1 MITTTDQTFISYQRR
16 TFGEDEMRKRASTFF
31 QEIKTRRSIREFS
44 EQKIDPEILDA
55 IIQSAGSAPSGANKQ
70 PWTFCVVTNQ
80 SLKRKIREAAE
91 REEYENYH
99 GRMSDEWLKDLEPLG
114 TNERKEFLEKAP
126 ALIVIFKR
134 IYEFHSGGGKHQNYY
149 MSESVGIA
157 TGLLIAAIHN
167 AGLCCL
173 THTPSPMNFLEK
185 ILERPLNER
194 AFLLIPVGLP
204 AENVTVPNIQRK
216 NLDEIR
222 INYI

>member
-1 MITTTDQTFISYQRR
+1 MLTTTDTSFIHYRHNAY
-16 TFGEDEMRKRASTFF
+16 DAKEMIERSSAFL
-31 QEIKTRRSIREFS
+31 EEMKTRRSIRDFS
-44 EQKIDPEILDA
+44 EEKIQPEILDN
-55 IIQSAGSAPSGANKQ
+55 IIRTAGSAPSGANKQ
-70 PWTFCVVTNQ
+70 PWTFCVVTNEA
-80 SLKRKIREAAE
+80 LKRKIRAAAE

-99 GRMSDEWLKDLEPLG
+99 GRMSDEWLRDLEPLG

-126 ALIVIFKR
+126 ALIVVFKR
-134 IYEFHSGGGKHQNYY
+134 IYERNAEGGKHQNYY

-157 TGLLIAAIHN
+157 TGLLISAIHH

-185 ILERPLNER
+185 ILERPDNER

-216 NLDEIR
+216 NLDDIR